1 MLDAFRNGGW
11 GMYPTTIAG
20 LVLIAAAV
28 RYARQPDPRRLQVVR
43 ALSLLVFLVACLGFV
58 AGVINSFAFATDKPD
73 ELAVYVVSGVGE
85 SLNCIGLGLAML
97 VIATIIRTYGVS
109 RGGAPSGGAELHDP
123 HAP

>member
-1 MLDAFRNGGW
+1 MLDAFHDGGW

-28 RYARQPDPRRLQVVR
+28 RYAQRPDHRRLQSVR

-58 AGVINSFAFATDKPD
+58 AGVIKSFSFASGKPE
-73 ELAVYVVSGVGE
+73 ELGVYVVAGVGE
-85 SLNCIGLGLAML
+85 SLNNIGLGIGML
-97 VIATIIRTYGVS
+97 VIATIIRVYGVS